1 LPDYDT
7 AVGAGMGVLF
17 GSFADVGIDDKFT
30 KEVQSS
36 EAREGEPLI
45 CDAYSSKS

>member
-1 LPDYDT
+1 LPDFET
-7 AVGAGMGVLF
+7 AIRAGMGVLF
-17 GSFADVGIDDKFT
+17 DSFAGVGIDDKFT

-36 EAREGEPLI
+36 EAREGVLLI